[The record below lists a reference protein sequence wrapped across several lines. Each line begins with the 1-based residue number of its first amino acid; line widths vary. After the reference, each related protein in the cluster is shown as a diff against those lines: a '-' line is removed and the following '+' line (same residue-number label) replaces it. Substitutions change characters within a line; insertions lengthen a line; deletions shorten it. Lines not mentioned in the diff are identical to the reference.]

1 MLKRIEQVQSLLRFR
16 LFERRITC
24 HTRTR
29 HDQVLNWVFDK
40 AAQPEVDD
48 GASLSGS
55 DNGPLVTQGQA
66 LVRSVRQ
73 SFAGKHAG
81 RGDRLR
87 ILIHVPSA
95 KRSPA
100 GYSLFLNLAA
110 SLQFIG
116 VPVRC
121 LAWEESLKDQL
132 LEFRPTVLL
141 SSDSADYLARLDWD
155 AVRQYRALRV
165 LKLGLTASLEEYGN
179 TPLPPRLKWAAEH
192 GINFYYSF
200 KAPEY
205 LTSREEYRPFYE
217 NGYSILSV
225 EFGANPLLYY
235 PIAGV
240 TRDIDFV
247 FLASRNADK
256 RERYYSYLPE
266 IFRRGQG
273 LWAGITRWVPP
284 AAQRFLYAR
293 AKVGINLHIDNSL
306 DWSSELNERTYILAA
321 CGVPQLID
329 DAKLLPFRFSQDAM
343 FVAKNPAEYADMFS
357 FMLNNPEL
365 AEQRALKAQREVFAK
380 YTTFHRAESLA
391 TALWQILDH
400 G

>member
-1 MLKRIEQVQSLLRFR
+1 MLKRIEQIHSLLRFR
-16 LFERRITC
+16 LFERRITR
-24 HTRTR
+24 HTRAR
-29 HDQVLNWVFDK
+29 HDQVLKWVFEK
-40 AAQPEVDD
+40 AAQSEADD
-48 GASLSGS
+48 FSCFPDSS
-55 DNGPLVTQGQA
+55 NNPLVTQGQA
-66 LVRSVRQ
+66 LVRSVKE
-73 SFAGKHAG
+73 SFAGKYTG
-81 RGDRLR
+81 YGDRLR

-116 VPVRC
+116 VPTRC
-121 LAWEESLKDQL
+121 LAWEESLRDQL

-141 SSDSADYLARLDWD
+141 SSDSAEYLARLDLD
-155 AVRQYRALRV
+155 AVRQYRVSQV

-179 TPLPPRLKWAAEH
+179 TPLPPRLKWAVGH
-192 GINFYYSF
+192 GIDFYYSF

-205 LTSREEYRPFYE
+205 LTSRKEYRPFYE

-225 EFGANPLLYY
+225 EFGANPLLYH

-256 RERYYSYLPE
+256 RERYYAYLPGV
-266 IFRRGQG
+266 FRHGQG
-273 LWAGITRWVPP
+273 LWAGITPWVPP

-306 DWSSELNERTYILAA
+306 DWPSELNERTYILAA

-329 DAKLLPFRFSQDAM
+329 DAKLLPFRFSPDAM
-343 FVAKNPAEYADMFS
+343 FVAKTPAEYTEMFS
-357 FMLNNPEL
+357 AMLKNPAL
-365 AEQRALKAQREVFAK
+365 TEQRALKAQQEVFAK

-391 TALWQILDH
+391 TALWHILDH
-400 G
+400 D

>member
-1 MLKRIEQVQSLLRFR
+1 MLKRIDKIHSLLRFC
-16 LFERRITC
+16 LFERQITRR
-24 HTRTR
+24 TRAR
-29 HDQVLNWVFDK
+29 HDQVLNWVFEK
-40 AAQPEVDD
+40 AAQPEADD
-48 GASLSGS
+48 LASLSGS
-55 DNGPLVTQGQA
+55 NNGPLVTQGQA

-73 SFAGKHAG
+73 SFAGKYAG
-81 RGDRLR
+81 HGDDLR
-87 ILIHVPSA
+87 ILIHIPSA

-116 VPVRC
+116 VPTRC
-121 LAWEESLKDQL
+121 LGWEESLRDQL
-132 LEFRPTVLL
+132 LEFQPTVLL
-141 SSDSADYLARLDWD
+141 SSDSVEYLARLDWD
-155 AVRQYRALRV
+155 AVRQYRASQV

-179 TPLPPRLKWAAEH
+179 IPLPPRLKWAAEH
-192 GINFYYSF
+192 RIDFYYSF

-205 LTSREEYRPFYE
+205 LTSRKEYRPFYE

-225 EFGANPLLYY
+225 EFGANPLLYH
-235 PIAGV
+235 PLAGV
-240 TRDIDFV
+240 TRDLDFV

-256 RERYYSYLPE
+256 RERYYAYLPG
-266 IFRRGQG
+266 IFQRGQG

-306 DWSSELNERTYILAA
+306 DWPSELNERTYILAA

-329 DAKLLPFRFSQDAM
+329 DAKLLPFRFSPDAM
-343 FVAKNPAEYADMFS
+343 FIARTPAEYAEMFS
-357 FMLNNPEL
+357 AMLENPEL
-365 AEQRALKAQREVFAK
+365 AEQRALKAQREVFARH
-380 YTTFHRAESLA
+380 TTFHRAESLA
-391 TALWQILDH
+391 TALWHILDH